1 VAGGKKAEGQDPG
14 GTMSLRIGTN
24 TFRAFRNRNYR
35 LFYIGQSISRI
46 GMWMQRTAVLWVVY
60 SMTHSP
66 FMLGVTMFAEQFPSF
81 LFSLLGGVISDRYDR
96 YKLILLT
103 QTASM
108 LQAILLTVLVFSG
121 NYAVWQILA
130 LSFMLGMINALDVPT
145 RQPLVHAMVNDP
157 ADLPNAIAFNS
168 SLANLA
174 KMIGPAVSGFVLK
187 LWGADICF
195 LLNAVSFIAVI
206 TCLLMMKL
214 PPRVRP
220 FGKKKVRTELADAF
234 RYLLRT
240 PEIAH
245 VIGMLA
251 LMSLLVLPYQ
261 TLLPIFAKVVF
272 LGDAAT
278 YGAISGFIGLGAL
291 LGAVFLASLRRTD
304 LKRVLLINTVLLGM
318 ALIAFSFLR
327 SFPAAMAVA
336 LVIGFGA
343 MAQTTVCITIV
354 QVRSDAAF
362 LGRVMSYVAMAALG
376 MMPLG
381 SLLVGAVS
389 ERIGA
394 DHAMLGQGMLALI
407 IAAVFF
413 RSLMRRRAGMVGT
426 V

>member
-1 VAGGKKAEGQDPG
+1 
-14 GTMSLRIGTN
+14 MSQGIGTN

-46 GMWMQRTAVLWVVY
+46 GMWMQRTAVLWMVY

-66 FMLGVTMFAEQFPSF
+66 FMIGVAMFAEQFPSF

-96 YKLILLT
+96 YKLLLIT

-108 LQAILLTVLVFSG
+108 VQAILLTVLVFAG

-130 LSFMLGMINALDVPT
+130 LSFVLGMINALDVPT
-145 RQPLVHAMVNDP
+145 RQPLVHEMVNDP
-157 ADLPNAIAFNS
+157 ADLPNAVAFNS

-174 KMIGPAVSGFVLK
+174 KMIGPAVAGLVLK

-206 TCLLMMKL
+206 SCLLMMKMQ
-214 PPRVRP
+214 PRVPHSER
-220 FGKKKVRTELADAF
+220 KNVRTELADSF

-240 PEIAH
+240 PAIAH
-245 VIGMLA
+245 VILMLA

-261 TLLPIFAKVVF
+261 TLLPIFAKVIF
-272 LGDAAT
+272 QGDAAT
-278 YGAISGFIGLGAL
+278 YGTISGFIGLGAL

-304 LKRVLLINTVLLGM
+304 LKHVLLVNTVLLGS
-318 ALIAFSFLR
+318 ALIGFSFLKT
-327 SFPAAMAVA
+327 FPAAMTVA

-354 QVRSDAAF
+354 QVRSETAF
-362 LGRVMSYVAMAALG
+362 RGRVMSYVAMAALG

-381 SLLVGAVS
+381 SLIVGAVS

-394 DHAMLGQGMLALI
+394 AHAMCGQGVLALI
-407 IAAVFF
+407 LAAVFYRPLTNK
-413 RSLMRRRAGMVGT
+413 RSTQGLPP
-426 V
+426 